1 MRGEHVLD
9 GIAEDDTLGSSPHTR
24 GAPRGRD
31 SRRVWPGIIPAYAGC
46 CRGRA
51 ASRGDYPRIRGEH
64 VSALPPATAFRGSS
78 PHTRGALRDAAP
90 VLALHGI
97 IPAYAGSTRLVLMMM
112 PTCWDHPRIRG
123 EHEFTP
129 LTSSNGKG
137 SSPHTRGARLA
148 VCQNR
153 LQPGTIPAYAG
164 STNRLESEWSALWDH
179 PRIRGEHLTFAE
191 STYRARG
198 SSPHTRGARKVH
210 RAHQEGRGIIPAYAG
225 STKSVNSPCGA
236 RRDHPRIRGEHSD

>member
-1 MRGEHVLD
+1 MV
-9 GIAEDDTLGSSPHTR
+9 GSSPHTR
-24 GAPRGRD
+24 GARHLDRRRMGRA
-31 SRRVWPGIIPAYAGC
+31 GIIPAYAGSTG
-46 CRGRA
+46 CRLPPTAR
-51 ASRGDYPRIRGEH
+51 SWDHPRIRGEH

-129 LTSSNGKG
+129 LASSNGKG

-153 LQPGTIPAYAG
+153 LQPGIIPAYAG

-179 PRIRGEHLTFAE
+179 PRIRGEHQIAE
-191 STYRARG
+191 STLDDIGG
-198 SSPHTRGARKVH
+198 SSPHTRGAPRN
-210 RAHQEGRGIIPAYAG
+210 RFHQAIHPGIIPAYAG
-225 STKSVNSPCGA
+225 STSCTRLPS
-236 RRDHPRIRGEHSD
+236 R